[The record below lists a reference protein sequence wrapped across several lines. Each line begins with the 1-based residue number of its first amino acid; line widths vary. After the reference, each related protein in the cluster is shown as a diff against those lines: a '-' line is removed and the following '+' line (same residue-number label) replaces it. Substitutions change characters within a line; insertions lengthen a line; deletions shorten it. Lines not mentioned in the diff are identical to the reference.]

1 MKKQKPW
8 VIWKNKDGSVNRIQF
23 INYEAAKTFCDNLED
38 FKIKEIS
45 QDEYGVACGL
55 YKLPLNPNL
64 NLAC

>member
-38 FKIKEIS
+38 F
-45 QDEYGVACGL
+45 
-55 YKLPLNPNL
+55 
-64 NLAC
+64 